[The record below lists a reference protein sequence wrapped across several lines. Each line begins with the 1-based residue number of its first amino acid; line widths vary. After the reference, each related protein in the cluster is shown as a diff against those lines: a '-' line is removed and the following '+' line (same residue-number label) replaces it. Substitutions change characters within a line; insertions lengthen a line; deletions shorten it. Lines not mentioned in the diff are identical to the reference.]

1 MTGLRIATN
10 FELPLD
16 AITETFAILARRGA
30 GKSYTASVIA
40 EEVVKAGHPAVIIDP
55 LGVWWGL
62 RSSASGKRPG
72 LPVVIFGGDHADLPL
87 DEKQG
92 AVIAEA
98 IVEGRF
104 PAIIDLSLLSKSAAR
119 RFNADFLEA
128 LYQRNREALMLVVD
142 EADLLA
148 PQRTMPDTARVLGA
162 MEDVVRRGRS
172 RGLGCIMITQRPA
185 VLNKDVLS
193 QASVLVALRMGGT
206 HDVAAIDEWIRL
218 HADESEARELKASL
232 PSLPVGTAWIWSPGW
247 LGVLRKVQIRRRET
261 FDSSATP
268 KVGEARIVPTKLAD
282 IDLPALG
289 ARLEEAREEAERNDP
304 AALRRR
310 LAAAERRVAELEQR
324 PATPA
329 VVERVEVPV
338 EIIREVPVV
347 DADDLLLLAALHGRL
362 DEAIQALM
370 SAQPELARLTSL
382 VEKAQAGPNPPVTPQ
397 PSPVTAHHRGRLRD
411 AARQVREA
419 KAELAAGTAAT
430 LPRPAGTN
438 AGSDSV
444 ALPKAQR
451 AILSALAVHGTR
463 TTTQVA
469 LLTGYSHKSGGFRN
483 ALSSLRTAGFIE
495 GRGDITATTEG
506 LDALGDFEP
515 LPTGMALVEWWKAN
529 HLGKAERA
537 ILDVLVAEYPKAV
550 ETAEIADRTGYSA
563 SSGGFRNALSR
574 LRSFELAS
582 GRGELVLAEMLDP
595 DR

>member
-1 MTGLRIATN
+1 MTGLRIAKG

-16 AITETFAILARRGA
+16 AITETFAVLAKRGA
-30 GKSYTASVIA
+30 GKTYASSVLV

-62 RSSASGKRPG
+62 RSSADGKRDG
-72 LPVVIFGGDHADLPL
+72 LPVAVFGGDHGDLPL
-87 DEKQG
+87 AETQG
-92 AVIAEA
+92 RVLAEA

-104 PAIIDLSLLSKSAAR
+104 PAILDLSLLSKSAMR
-119 RFNADFLEA
+119 RFVADFLEA
-128 LYQRNREALMLVVD
+128 LYHRNRDPLLVVAD
-142 EADLLA
+142 EADLWA
-148 PQRTMPDTARVLGA
+148 PQRTTPDSTRLLGA
-162 MEDVVRRGRS
+162 MEDLVRRGRA
-172 RGLGCIMITQRPA
+172 RGLGCVMITQRPA

-247 LGVLRKVQIRRRET
+247 LGVLRKVQVRRRET

-310 LAAAERRVAELEQR
+310 LAAAERRMAELEQR
-324 PATPA
+324 PQVPA
-329 VVERVEVPV
+329 AIERVEVPV
-338 EIIREVPVV
+338 EVRVEVPVLTAEHLELLQTV
-347 DADDLLLLAALHGRL
+347 TRLLDASQVALDQARPELERL
-362 DEAIQALM
+362 TRAVENIQA
-370 SAQPELARLTSL
+370 APQAVTKPAAPIITS
-382 VEKAQAGPNPPVTPQ
+382 
-397 PSPVTAHHRGRLRD
+397 HRGRLRD
-411 AARQVREA
+411 AAQQVREA
-419 KAELAAGTAAT
+419 KADLAAAAVPPA
-430 LPRPAGTN
+430 PRPAGTSTT
-438 AGSDSV
+438 SDTA

-463 TTTQVA
+463 TTVQVA
-469 LLTGYSHKSGGFRN
+469 LLTGYSSKSGGFRN

-495 GRGDITATTEG
+495 GRGDITATPAG

-515 LPTGMALVEWWKAN
+515 LPTGMALVEWWKDN
-529 HLGKAERA
+529 HLGRAERA
-537 ILDVLVAEYPKAV
+537 ILDVLVGAYPNPV
-550 ETAEIADRTGYSA
+550 PITEIAERTEYSA

-574 LRSFELAS
+574 LRTFQLAS
-582 GRGELVLAEMLDP
+582 GRGELVLDDMLDP
-595 DR
+595 NG